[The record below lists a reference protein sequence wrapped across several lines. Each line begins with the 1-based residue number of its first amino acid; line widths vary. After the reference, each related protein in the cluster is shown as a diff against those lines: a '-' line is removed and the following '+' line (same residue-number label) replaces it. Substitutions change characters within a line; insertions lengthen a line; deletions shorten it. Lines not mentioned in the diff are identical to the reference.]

1 MTEDLLFPPG
11 VEPPSPPP
19 DLRSRVLEA
28 ASQAF
33 DAPRAADPWARA
45 LRSPA
50 LRLAWAA
57 SIAVLAAAHA
67 LLPQPGTRTEDPQP
81 PEIRQLARLPRI
93 DSQALPVEGPSAPSA
108 NEKRS

>member
-1 MTEDLLFPPG
+1 MTEDLFPPG
-11 VEPPSPPP
+11 LEPPSPPP

-28 ASQAF
+28 ASRAF
-33 DAPRAADPWARA
+33 DAPRTADPWARA

-57 SIAVLAAAHA
+57 SIAALAASHL
-67 LLPQPGTRTEDPQP
+67 LLPPRRTRTEDPQP

-93 DSQALPVEGPSAPSA
+93 DSHALPAEGSSAPAA
-108 NEKRS
+108 NEERS